1 MSKSDI
7 TNPNP
12 HTELPEIESPQ
23 PLWKTVQHLP
33 YEPGLDLPAGKKV
46 GVRTGSA
53 AQDILKAVSFVIE
66 TRQVPDVHPQVG
78 RWSLQWDTSDQKAH
92 TFDQYSCIASSQTDV
107 QKGRADQSNK
117 SMYFRSIPFL

>member
-78 RWSLQWDTSDQKAH
+78 RCHCSGTQVTKRH
-92 TFDQYSCIASSQTDV
+92 TLLISTA
-107 QKGRADQSNK
+107 A
-117 SMYFRSIPFL
+117 